1 MIRPVKAPGFIFAA
15 VLLLSGCSRVD
26 ETEIAAQVGESHA
39 RTVSTLAELP
49 PELRRH
55 LLDRFDW
62 RQDRRTVPAE
72 SRAVREREIITDE
85 RRWFEPTCTLS
96 SGYSHTLFVG
106 AMEVGRFWV
115 IQYQFGGIAHGG
127 ALLVV
132 SRDDTGSYREL
143 DQVYLRGLKARP
155 EEIVAALAR
164 AQKAPR

>member
-85 RRWFEPTCTLS
+85 R
-96 SGYSHTLFVG
+96 SGFL
-106 AMEVGRFWV
+106 
-115 IQYQFGGIAHGG
+115 
-127 ALLVV
+127 
-132 SRDDTGSYREL
+132 
-143 DQVYLRGLKARP
+143 
-155 EEIVAALAR
+155 VAADDPAGYARRLKELFNDPAAAATLTITALDHIR
-164 AQKAPR
+164 AQHTWEVFMRRLREVYDG